1 MITDGYMLV
10 FMISRYK
17 LVFITHTI
25 TSGYKLVF
33 ICMVN
38 VAEEP
43 TCSEVEYLK
52 YIEIFKD

>member
-1 MITDGYMLV
+1 MITDGYMFV

-17 LVFITHTI
+17 LVFITHMI
-25 TSGYKLVF
+25 MSGYKLV
-33 ICMVN
+33 IISMVS

-52 YIEIFKD
+52 YIEIFKK